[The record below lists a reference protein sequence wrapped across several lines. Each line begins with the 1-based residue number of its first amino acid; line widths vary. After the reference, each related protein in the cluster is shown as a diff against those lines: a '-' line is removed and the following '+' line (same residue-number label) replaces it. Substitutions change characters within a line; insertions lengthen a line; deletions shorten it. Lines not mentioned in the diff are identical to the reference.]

1 MNELFAIVL
10 HYLHGIGRF
19 KWTVLIV
26 AWLFAFIGWLL
37 VYQMPNKY
45 EATARV
51 HIDSNRVLRPLMRGI
66 TIQTSVDRR
75 VGLLS
80 RTLMSRPN
88 LEKLARMA
96 DLDLTVENE
105 KQKEALLTGLASNIR
120 LLGDRRNGSLYT
132 IEYTHADKD
141 TAKKTV
147 QALISIFIEQIL
159 GDKRQESAEA
169 GDFLDQQISEYEK
182 RLLDTENKLSAFK
195 QKNVGVLPGENQ
207 SYYARLEAAGSALSA
222 AELELR
228 ETTNRRNSLKR
239 QLSGDDPVFLP
250 SGETGG
256 GAENARIA
264 NLRQRLDE
272 LLVKYTDKHPE
283 VVQIKQTIKRL
294 ADEESSSLAGSGFS
308 VGGAVGSLSYQNMR
322 TMLAEADGRVA
333 ELAIRVGEYR
343 KRVNNLKNRVSS
355 LPVVEAKLKQLTRDY
370 SIVKEQ
376 YDGLLKRRESA
387 HLSGE
392 MEQNADDVK
401 FKVIDPPFVP
411 SKPTEPNKLMLNA
424 AVLIVSLGL
433 AVGVG
438 LLIALIHPVI
448 TSRHRLAH
456 VTGLPILGAVSL
468 VTEVSRSKKLMKIIL
483 VTGPLLLLLVA
494 FLGVNYIEGLLPI

>member
-1 MNELFAIVL
+1 MNELFSIVF
-10 HYLHGIGRF
+10 HYLHGISRF

-26 AWLFAFIGWLL
+26 AWLFALIGWLM

-66 TIQTSVDRR
+66 TIQTNVDRR
-75 VGLLS
+75 VSLLS

-96 DLDLTVENE
+96 DLDLTVETDA
-105 KQKEALLTGLASNIR
+105 QKEAMLSGLAKNIK

-132 IEYTHADKD
+132 VKYVHAEKE

-159 GDKRQESAEA
+159 GDKRQDSSEA
-169 GDFLDQQISEYEK
+169 GEFLDQQINEYEK
-182 RLLDTENKLSAFK
+182 RLIETENKLSAFK
-195 QKNVGVLPGENQ
+195 QKNMGVLPGENS
-207 SYYARLEAAGSALSA
+207 SYFGRLESTVSALKV

-228 ETTNRRNSLKR
+228 EVTNRRNSLKN

-250 SGETGG
+250 SGGS
-256 GAENARIA
+256 AAPDNARVA
-264 NLRQRLDE
+264 SLRQRLDS
-272 LLVKYTDKHPE
+272 LLVRYTDKHPE
-283 VVQIKQTIKRL
+283 VVQIRATIKRL
-294 ADEESSSLAGSGFS
+294 QEEGLATQAGSGFD
-308 VGGAVGSLSYQNMR
+308 VGGAIGSLSYQNMR

-333 ELAIRVGEYR
+333 ELSIRVREYR
-343 KRVNNLKNRVSS
+343 NRVKNIKSKVSS
-355 LPVVEAKLKQLTRDY
+355 LPVIEAQLKKFTRDY

-376 YDGLLKRRESA
+376 YNALLKRRESA

-392 MEQNADDVK
+392 MESNADDVK

-411 SKPTEPNKLMLNA
+411 SKPTEPNKLLLNS
-424 AVLIVSLGL
+424 AVLIVAAGL
-433 AVGVG
+433 AIGVG
-438 LLIALIHPVI
+438 LLIALVQPVI
-448 TSRHRLAH
+448 TSRHRLSR
-456 VTGLPILGAVSL
+456 VSGLPILGAVSL
-468 VTEVSRSKKLMKIIL
+468 IEEVSVKRKAINIIL
-483 VTGPLLLLLVA
+483 VTIPIVALLAA
-494 FLGVNYIEGLLPI
+494 FAGVNFIEGLLPF

>member
-1 MNELFAIVL
+1 MNELFAIAT
-10 HYLHGIGRF
+10 HYLHGIARF

-26 AWLFAFIGWLL
+26 AWLLALIGWLL
-37 VYQMPNKY
+37 VYQLPDKY

-51 HIDSNRVLRPLMRGI
+51 HIDSNRVLRPLMRGL
-66 TIQTSVDRR
+66 TIQTNVDNR
-75 VGLLS
+75 VSLLS

-96 DLDLTVENE
+96 DLDLTVETDAE
-105 KQKEALLTGLASNIR
+105 KEAMLSGLAKNIK

-132 IEYTHADKD
+132 IQYTHPEKE
-141 TAKKTV
+141 TSKKTV

-182 RLLDTENKLSAFK
+182 RLIDTESKLASFK
-195 QKNVGVLPGENQ
+195 QKNVGILPGENT
-207 SYYARLEAAGSALSA
+207 SYFGRLESANSVLKV

-228 ETTNRRNSLKR
+228 EVTNRRDNLKN

-250 SGETGG
+250 SGESS
-256 GAENARIA
+256 APDSARVA
-264 NLRQRLDE
+264 NLRQRLDG
-272 LLVKYTDKHPE
+272 LLVRYTDKHPE
-283 VVQIKQTIKRL
+283 VVQIRATIQRL
-294 ADEESSSLAGSGFS
+294 EEEGLATQAGSGFDVS
-308 VGGAVGSLSYQNMR
+308 GAVGSLSYQNMR

-333 ELAIRVGEYR
+333 ELSIRVREYR
-343 KRVNNLKNRVSS
+343 SRVKTLKSKVSS
-355 LPVVEAKLKQLTRDY
+355 LHVMEAQLKEYTRDY

-376 YDGLLKRRESA
+376 YNALLKRRESA

-392 MEQNADDVK
+392 MENNADDVK

-411 SKPTEPNKLMLNA
+411 SKPTAPNKLLLNA
-424 AVLIVSLGL
+424 GVLVGALVL
-433 AVGVG
+433 AIGVG
-438 LLIALIHPVI
+438 LLIALVQPVI
-448 TSRHRLAH
+448 TSRHRLAR

-468 VTEVSRSKKLMKIIL
+468 IEDVSGKRKLLNAIIITL
-483 VTGPLLLLLVA
+483 PVALLLAA
-494 FLGVNYIEGLLPI
+494 FAGVNFIEGLLP

>member
-1 MNELFAIVL
+1 MNELFAIAA
-10 HYLHGIGRF
+10 HYLHGIARF

-26 AWLFAFIGWLL
+26 AWALALMGWLT
-37 VYQMPNKY
+37 VYQLPNKF

-66 TIQTSVDRR
+66 TIQTNVNSR
-75 VGLLS
+75 VSLLS

-96 DLDLTVENE
+96 DLDLTVETDA
-105 KQKEALLTGLASNIR
+105 QKEAMLTGLAKNIK
-120 LLGDRRNGSLYT
+120 LMGDRRNGSLYT
-132 IEYTHADKD
+132 IQYTHPERE

-169 GDFLDQQISEYEK
+169 GDFLDQQISDYEK
-182 RLLDTENKLSAFK
+182 RLIDTENKLSAFK
-195 QKNVGVLPGENQ
+195 QKNMGILPGENS
-207 SYYARLEAAGSALSA
+207 SYFGRLESAVSVLKV

-228 ETTNRRNSLKR
+228 EVTNRRNSLKN

-250 SGETGG
+250 SGES
-256 GAENARIA
+256 AAPDSARVA
-264 NLRQRLDE
+264 SLRQRLDG
-272 LLVKYTDKHPE
+272 LLVRYTDKHPE
-283 VVQIKQTIKRL
+283 VVQILATIERL
-294 ADEESSSLAGSGFS
+294 QEEGLASQAGGGFD
-308 VGGAVGSLSYQNMR
+308 VGGAIGSLSYQNMR

-333 ELAIRVGEYR
+333 ELSIRVREYR
-343 KRVNNLKNRVSS
+343 NRVKNIKSKVSS
-355 LPVVEAKLKQLTRDY
+355 LPLIEAQLKKFTRDY

-376 YDGLLKRRESA
+376 YNALLKRRESA

-392 MEQNADDVK
+392 MENNADDVK

-411 SKPTEPNKLMLNA
+411 SKPTAPNKLLLNIG
-424 AVLIVSLGL
+424 VLIGAFAL
-433 AVGVG
+433 AIGVG
-438 LLIALIHPVI
+438 MLIALVQPVI
-448 TSRHRLAH
+448 TSRHRLSR

-468 VTEVSRSKKLMKIIL
+468 IEEVSGTRKLVNFMLVTVPIIL
-483 VTGPLLLLLVA
+483 LLGA
-494 FLGVNYIEGLLPI
+494 FAGVNFIEGLLP